1 MTKISEMNNLEKSN
15 NEIDLK
21 NEIKLEPIMEF
32 HQRLDYYWQ
41 SNMIYAVIVLVYT
54 SIRGLMSEDFLYFL
68 KHDPIILLFLIII
81 SLSLLNMV
89 FTRFKSNSIIIADDY
104 LIIKNRFR
112 ENKYSLNDIDD
123 IRFYKEK
130 IFRTREIL
138 GYFKIKVKSRKR
150 IIRLRATSYWN
161 DKALHKKMIM
171 LKHKL
176 KEY

>member
-1 MTKISEMNNLEKSN
+1 MANITEINNLAN
-15 NEIDLK
+15 VNDNFDLK
-21 NEIKLEPIMEF
+21 NEIKLESVMEF

-41 SNMIYAVIVLVYT
+41 SNMIYAVILLVYT
-54 SIRGLMSEDFLYFL
+54 SIRGLMSEDFVYFL

-81 SLSLLNMV
+81 SLSLLNMF
-89 FTRFKSNSIIIADDY
+89 FTRFKSNSIIVADDY

-112 ENKYSLNDIDD
+112 ENRYSLNDIDD

-176 KEY
+176 KGY